1 MGSDRIFV
9 SIKRNVKFAYI
20 SMGEN
25 YNNVFIFSQSS
36 MHSVFVF
43 WNIGARLIVLLK
55 YFKFQIQAVIL
66 TVVKIKEVMQTMKMT
81 KNLKWTQM
89 IVNQTLTMEMMRT
102 SMTFTSNCQKMHQIC
117 DDKPALRIFNFTQT
131 RTNMGR

>member
-1 MGSDRIFV
+1 ML
-9 SIKRNVKFAYI
+9 
-20 SMGEN
+20 GEN
-25 YNNVFIFSQSS
+25 YNNVFINSQSS
-36 MHSVFVF
+36 MHSVVVF
-43 WNIGARLIVLLK
+43 WNIDTRLIVLLK

-66 TVVKIKEVMQTMKMT
+66 TVVKIKEVMQMMKMK

-89 IVNQTLTMEMMRT
+89 IVNQTLTMGMMRT
-102 SMTFTSNCQKMHQIC
+102 SMTFTSNSQKMHQIC